1 MAAKKKTK
9 AEEVE
14 EVEDVEISDEELVD
28 DDEDT
33 ETESTQDEVVFG
45 ASDLAKAA
53 SKLMGK
59 TITARQVRVLLR
71 KMARDGRIDR
81 EIKQGNR
88 TRYSWTGPKD
98 PEVKMILKAIKDGE
112 LEQGQKEALEKL
124 KKDKAAKK
132 AAKDKA
138 GEKKSKKKA
147 KPEPEEDDS
156 EDDDEVDF
164 ELDDSDDDE

>member
-14 EVEDVEISDEELVD
+14 EVEDVELDDEELVE

-33 ETESTQDEVVFG
+33 SSESAADEVVYG
-45 ASDLAKAA
+45 ASDLAKTA
-53 SKLMGK
+53 SKMMDK

-88 TRYSWTGPKD
+88 TRYSWSGPKD

-124 KKDKAAKK
+124 KAQKAEKK
-132 AAKDKA
+132 AKA
-138 GEKKSKKKA
+138 EKSGKGKAKKSKKQ
-147 KPEPEEDDS
+147 PEPEV
-156 EDDDEVDF
+156 EDDDDDVEF
-164 ELDDSDDDE
+164 EIDDDE